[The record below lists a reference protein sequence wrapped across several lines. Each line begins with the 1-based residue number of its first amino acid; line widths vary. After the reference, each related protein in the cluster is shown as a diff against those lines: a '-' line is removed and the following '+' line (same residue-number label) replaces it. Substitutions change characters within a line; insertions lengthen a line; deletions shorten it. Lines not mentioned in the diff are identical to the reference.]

1 MRIAYVLLDPGIGVF
16 GTKGASVHVQEV
28 VRTFRTLG
36 HEVSVFCTRTDDDV
50 PSDLADLDVT
60 RLEVPRGLD
69 RSQREIVLLRLSD
82 MLADLVTDTVA
93 ASGQGFDLVY
103 ERYSLFSTAGARIS
117 QRLDVPLIMEVNA
130 PLLEEQ
136 RTHRGL
142 VHAEHAARAT
152 AASFAGAA
160 RIVCVSELVADWV
173 RTDYPGL
180 GDVSVVPNGV
190 NTERI
195 TPRPDHDSLGGEGC
209 GSPSGRSIRED
220 RPGGGPP
227 SVHGPVRIG
236 FVGTLKPWH
245 GTDRLIAACAGLV
258 GDFRVDIVGHG
269 PESEAL
275 ENQVRTL
282 GLDGRVRFHGALAPE
297 DVPKALREFDIA
309 VAPYPAG
316 ENYFSPLK
324 VYEYLAAGLPVVASS
339 VGSIPGVL
347 AGTGAAILTDPADPA
362 DLARALQRLID
373 DGELRARM
381 GARARAEALTSHSW
395 MRRCQQILAPVT
407 GTAGDTAAGETD
419 AAPICEETSVS
430 GRRPAS
436 AVIS

>member
-28 VRTFRTLG
+28 VRTFRALG

-50 PSDLADLDVT
+50 PADLADLDVT

-69 RSQREIVLLRLSD
+69 RSQREIALLRLSD
-82 MLADLVTDTVA
+82 MLADMVTDTVA

-130 PLLEEQ
+130 PLLDEQ

-142 VHAEHAARAT
+142 VHTEHAARAT
-152 AASFAGAA
+152 AASFAGAE

-173 RTDYPGL
+173 RSDYPGL
-180 GDVSVVPNGV
+180 DDVSVVPNGV

-195 TPRPDHDSLGGEGC
+195 TPAEGRGRLGDG
-209 GSPSGRSIRED
+209 IRQE
-220 RPGGGPP
+220 
-227 SVHGPVRIG
+227 HGPVRIG

-269 PESEAL
+269 PEAEAL

-282 GLDGRVRFHGALAPE
+282 GLGGRVRFHGALAPE
-297 DVPKALREFDIA
+297 AVPEALREFDIA

-324 VYEYLAAGLPVVASS
+324 VYEYLAAGLPVVASA
-339 VGSIPGVL
+339 VGAIPGVL
-347 AGTGAAILTDPADPA
+347 ADTGAAILTDPADTA
-362 DLARALQRLID
+362 DLTDALQRLID
-373 DGELRARM
+373 DAELRATM
-381 GARARAEALTSHSW
+381 GQRAREEALTSHSW
-395 MRRCQQILAPVT
+395 TRRCQQILAPVESRT
-407 GTAGDTAAGETD
+407 
-419 AAPICEETSVS
+419 PV
-430 GRRPAS
+430 
-436 AVIS
+436 VIS

>member
-28 VRTFRTLG
+28 VRTFRALG
-36 HEVSVFCTRTDDDV
+36 HEVSVFCTRTDDDI
-50 PSDLADLDVT
+50 PADLADLDVT

-69 RSQREIVLLRLSD
+69 RGQREIALLRLSD
-82 MLADLVTDTVA
+82 MLADLVTETTA

-117 QRLDVPLIMEVNA
+117 DRLDVPLIMEVNA

-152 AASFAGAA
+152 AASFAGAD

-180 GDVSVVPNGV
+180 DDVSVVPNGV

-195 TPRPDHDSLGGEGC
+195 TPRSGHGRLGEG
-209 GSPSGRSIRED
+209 D
-220 RPGGGPP
+220 RRA
-227 SVHGPVRIG
+227 HGPVRIG

-269 PESEAL
+269 PEADAL
-275 ENQVRTL
+275 EEQVRAL
-282 GLDGRVRFHGALAPE
+282 GLGGRVRFHGALGPE
-297 DVPKALREFDIA
+297 SVPEALREFDIA

-324 VYEYLAAGLPVVASS
+324 VYEYLAAGLPVVASR
-339 VGSIPGVL
+339 VGAIPGVL
-347 AGTGAAILTDPADPA
+347 SGSGAAILTDPADTA
-362 DLARALQRLID
+362 DLTRALQQLID
-373 DGELRARM
+373 DAELRAEM
-381 GARARAEALTSHSW
+381 GARARADALASHSW
-395 MRRCQQILAPVT
+395 TRRCRQILAPVT
-407 GTAGDTAAGETD
+407 DADPARARAAPVDTAT
-419 AAPICEETSVS
+419 APVDRGSFVS

-436 AVIS
+436 AVRA

>member
-28 VRTFRTLG
+28 VRTFRALG

-50 PSDLADLDVT
+50 PADLADLDVT

-69 RSQREIVLLRLSD
+69 RSQREIALLRLSD
-82 MLADLVTDTVA
+82 MLADMVTDTVA

-130 PLLEEQ
+130 PLLDEQ

-142 VHAEHAARAT
+142 VHTEHAARAT
-152 AASFAGAA
+152 AASFAGAE
-160 RIVCVSELVADWV
+160 RIVCVSELVADSV
-173 RTDYPGL
+173 RRDYPGL
-180 GDVSVVPNGV
+180 DDVSVVPNGV

-195 TPRPDHDSLGGEGC
+195 TPAEGHDRLGDG
-209 GSPSGRSIRED
+209 IRQE
-220 RPGGGPP
+220 
-227 SVHGPVRIG
+227 HGPVRIG

-245 GTDRLIAACAGLV
+245 GTDRLLAACAGLV

-269 PESEAL
+269 PEAEAL
-275 ENQVRTL
+275 ENQVRRL
-282 GLDGRVRFHGALAPE
+282 GLGGRVRFHGALAPE
-297 DVPKALREFDIA
+297 AVPQALREFDIA

-324 VYEYLAAGLPVVASS
+324 VYEYLAAGLPVVASA
-339 VGSIPGVL
+339 VGAIPGVL
-347 AGTGAAILTDPADPA
+347 ADTGAAILTDPADTA
-362 DLARALQRLID
+362 DLTDALQRLID
-373 DGELRARM
+373 DAELRATM
-381 GARARAEALTSHSW
+381 GQRAREEALTSHSW
-395 MRRCQQILAPVT
+395 TRRCQQILAPV
-407 GTAGDTAAGETD
+407 G
-419 AAPICEETSVS
+419 S
-430 GRRPAS
+430 RPRTP